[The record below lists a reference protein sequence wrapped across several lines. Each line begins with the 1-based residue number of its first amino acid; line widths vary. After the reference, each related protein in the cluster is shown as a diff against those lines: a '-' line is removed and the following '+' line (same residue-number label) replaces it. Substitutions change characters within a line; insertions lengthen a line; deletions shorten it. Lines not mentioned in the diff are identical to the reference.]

1 MIDKQK
7 IILFDGVCNF
17 CNFWVNFILDRDK
30 NDLFKFA
37 ALQSKLGNEIL
48 KKFNMDNSSLESVI
62 LLDGESVYSKSTAAL
77 KIAKELSGPV
87 KILYPLLI
95 LPKFLRDFFYDLI
108 AKNRYKIFGKKDVCR
123 IPTEEEK
130 VKFLD

>member
-30 NDLFKFA
+30 KDLFKFA

-48 KKFNMDNSSLESVI
+48 KKFNMDKSNLESVI

-108 AKNRYKIFGKKDVCR
+108 AKNRYKIFGKKEVCR

>member
-30 NDLFKFA
+30 KDLFKFA

-108 AKNRYKIFGKKDVCR
+108 AKNRYKIFGKKEVCR

>member
-1 MIDKQK
+1 
-7 IILFDGVCNF
+7 
-17 CNFWVNFILDRDK
+17 
-30 NDLFKFA
+30 
-37 ALQSKLGNEIL
+37 
-48 KKFNMDNSSLESVI
+48 MDNSNLESVI

-77 KIAKELSGPV
+77 KIARELSGPV

-108 AKNRYKIFGKKDVCR
+108 AKNRYKIFGKKEVCR

>member
-30 NDLFKFA
+30 KDLFKFA

-48 KKFNMDNSSLESVI
+48 KKFNMDNSNLESVI

-108 AKNRYKIFGKKDVCR
+108 AKNRYKIFGKKEVCR

>member
-30 NDLFKFA
+30 KDLFKFA

-48 KKFNMDNSSLESVI
+48 KKFNMDNSNLESVI
-62 LLDGESVYSKSTAAL
+62 LIDGESVYSKSTAAL

-108 AKNRYKIFGKKDVCR
+108 AKNRYKIFGKKEVCR

>member
-1 MIDKQK
+1 
-7 IILFDGVCNF
+7 
-17 CNFWVNFILDRDK
+17 
-30 NDLFKFA
+30 
-37 ALQSKLGNEIL
+37 
-48 KKFNMDNSSLESVI
+48 MDNSNLESVI

-77 KIAKELSGPV
+77 KIAKELSGSV